1 MEHWIQDYIAA
12 QHKALESIQ
21 PSDIAQAY
29 ATLQEAWRH
38 SRGIFI
44 IGNGGNAAN
53 GSHFATDLG
62 KGASDVLG
70 RRFRVMS
77 MADNTAWMTAIG
89 NDYSYEETF
98 TRQLQNFAKPGDVL
112 IASSVSGNSPNLVHA
127 CEWAV
132 QSGLETIAL
141 VGGKRGRL
149 AEVAKQTIVI
159 GDTHYGRVEDVQMHI
174 LHMLCY
180 AFMDLKPAVPIEVA
194 HPFAPRPDI
203 QHVIFDFDGTLSL
216 VREGWPVVMTSLF
229 REVLPRLPGET
240 DAALDQMIIDDIMR
254 LNGKQ
259 TIYQMI
265 QLADRIRERGG
276 QPLEPLEYK
285 HEYLRRLD
293 ARIQHRLEGLRSG
306 EIQPDSLLVHQARGL
321 LEALTQRGVTLHLAS
336 GTDEQFVRREA
347 DLLDVAKYFQGR
359 IYGAVDNYKSFSKK
373 MVIDRILAENAIS
386 GEKMLAFGDGY
397 VEIQNSK
404 EVGGLTVAVAS
415 DEANNGSGRVDGWKR
430 NRLLG
435 VGADIVIPDY
445 RDTAELLQLIFGAA

>member
-1 MEHWIQDYIAA
+1 MNLFPEFNVLIVLKWASERYSEQSTPSNGRYFAVSLTDVVPEFSLSPIALDQEQRVVNFMEHWIQDYIAA

-194 HPFAPRPDI
+194 HPFAARPDI

-229 REVLPRLPGET
+229 RDCLAKPTLPST
-240 DAALDQMIIDDIMR
+240 
-254 LNGKQ
+254 K
-259 TIYQMI
+259 
-265 QLADRIRERGG
+265 
-276 QPLEPLEYK
+276 
-285 HEYLRRLD
+285 
-293 ARIQHRLEGLRSG
+293 
-306 EIQPDSLLVHQARGL
+306 
-321 LEALTQRGVTLHLAS
+321 
-336 GTDEQFVRREA
+336 
-347 DLLDVAKYFQGR
+347 
-359 IYGAVDNYKSFSKK
+359 
-373 MVIDRILAENAIS
+373 
-386 GEKMLAFGDGY
+386 
-397 VEIQNSK
+397 
-404 EVGGLTVAVAS
+404 
-415 DEANNGSGRVDGWKR
+415 
-430 NRLLG
+430 
-435 VGADIVIPDY
+435 
-445 RDTAELLQLIFGAA
+445 

>member
-1 MEHWIQDYIAA
+1 
-12 QHKALESIQ
+12 
-21 PSDIAQAY
+21 
-29 ATLQEAWRH
+29 
-38 SRGIFI
+38 
-44 IGNGGNAAN
+44 
-53 GSHFATDLG
+53 
-62 KGASDVLG
+62 
-70 RRFRVMS
+70 
-77 MADNTAWMTAIG
+77 
-89 NDYSYEETF
+89 
-98 TRQLQNFAKPGDVL
+98 
-112 IASSVSGNSPNLVHA
+112 
-127 CEWAV
+127 
-132 QSGLETIAL
+132 
-141 VGGKRGRL
+141 
-149 AEVAKQTIVI
+149 
-159 GDTHYGRVEDVQMHI
+159 
-174 LHMLCY
+174 
-180 AFMDLKPAVPIEVA
+180 
-194 HPFAPRPDI
+194 
-203 QHVIFDFDGTLSL
+203 
-216 VREGWPVVMTSLF
+216 
-229 REVLPRLPGET
+229 
-240 DAALDQMIIDDIMR
+240 MIIDDIMR